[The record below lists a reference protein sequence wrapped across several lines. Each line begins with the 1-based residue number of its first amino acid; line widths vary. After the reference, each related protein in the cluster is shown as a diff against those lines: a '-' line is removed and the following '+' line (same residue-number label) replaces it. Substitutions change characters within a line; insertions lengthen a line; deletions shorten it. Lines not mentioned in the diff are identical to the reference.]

1 MDSLDMLLKTT
12 SAYRSNSHSPLSK
25 FAISILKHKSKNYV
39 VIHNYYTA
47 FLAIKPIIPVC
58 NYEIEIKIIMKILS
72 EFFLRYS
79 IKIGAI
85 SSSIENNTLSKCL
98 AIFCRQNNILHRKQT
113 KEKIILE
120 KLTTR
125 AILHLFNEC
134 KDELTD
140 VQIALNAFRKHG
152 SVDFKENHQQTTSS
166 FHNSTSNYFANV
178 FNNIQLKPTTQI
190 FLNQNE
196 QNWKSMSQFTPKT
209 LRPIN
214 ITTVFTESPPAPVIV
229 ESAFQQGRNKYMVKN
244 QEMPEIY
251 GENDKITNKHTCL
264 DESIL
269 TSNNCCCCCGQMN
282 CKPPKTCPAI
292 AGHYS
297 RLCTNSNRVMQLV
310 RNNY

>member
-58 NYEIEIKIIMKILS
+58 NYEIEVKIIVKILS
-72 EFFLRYS
+72 EFILTYS
-79 IKIGAI
+79 MKIGAI
-85 SSSIENNTLSKCL
+85 SSNIENRTLGKCL
-98 AIFCRQNNILHRKQT
+98 AIFCRQNNILHQQQT
-113 KEKIILE
+113 KESIIIE
-120 KLTTR
+120 KLTKR

-134 KDELTD
+134 KDELSG
-140 VQIALNAFRKHG
+140 VQIALNAFSKHG
-152 SVDFKENHQQTTSS
+152 SVDFMENHHQTPPSL
-166 FHNSTSNYFANV
+166 HNRTSNYFATV
-178 FNNIQLKPTTQI
+178 FNNIQLKPATQI

-196 QNWKSMSQFTPKT
+196 QNWKSMSQFTPKK

-214 ITTVFTESPPAPVIV
+214 LTTVFKDSPTAPVIV
-229 ESAFQQGRNKYMVKN
+229 ESAFQKGRNKYMFKN

-251 GENDKITNKHTCL
+251 GEEEKDTDKQSCL
-264 DESIL
+264 NESLL

-310 RNNY
+310 KHNY